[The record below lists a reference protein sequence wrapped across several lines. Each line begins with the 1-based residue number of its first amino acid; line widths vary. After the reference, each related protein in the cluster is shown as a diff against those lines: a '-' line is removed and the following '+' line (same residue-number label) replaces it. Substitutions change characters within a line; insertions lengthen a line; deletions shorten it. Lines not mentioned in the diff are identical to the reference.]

1 MKTALIAGVFLLVL
15 TFTIA
20 DALDKKQDNCDPN
33 SDALQACETAATNFD
48 RNALCGDCRS
58 TLTDYFNDCLG
69 GAGVDELNRE
79 FSQVCGSAAIVVSLF
94 TIVSA
99 LLVALIGK
107 WTVTL

>member
-20 DALDKKQDNCDPN
+20 DALDKKQDCTLTNE
-33 SDALQACETAATNFD
+33 LQECQTAAV
-48 RNALCGDCRS
+48 NADVGAVCGDCRS
-58 TLTDYFNDCLG
+58 ALTTYLNNCAG
-69 GAGVDELNRE
+69 GVGVDELNE
-79 FSQVCGSAAIVVSLF
+79 VCGSAAIVVSLF

-107 WTVTL
+107 